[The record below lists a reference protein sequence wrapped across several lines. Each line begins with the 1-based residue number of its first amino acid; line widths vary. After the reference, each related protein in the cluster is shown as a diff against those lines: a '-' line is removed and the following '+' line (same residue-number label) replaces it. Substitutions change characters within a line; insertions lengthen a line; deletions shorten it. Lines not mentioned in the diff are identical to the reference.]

1 MSVTVYRLAERSDAL
16 KLAALRW
23 GLRTDDD
30 PAFDAASKARF
41 IQQFTTWIDTAPDK
55 NFAHWVAE
63 QDGEL
68 IGVISVRIIH
78 KLPSPEDLDG
88 RFGYLTNTYVLP
100 EHRNAGV
107 GTALLAAVKN
117 WAVGEGL
124 ELLVVWPSHRSYPFY
139 ERGGY
144 RRYPDPVVLKLREAG

>member
-1 MSVTVYRLAERSDAL
+1 MTLCRLAESLDAP
-16 KLAALRW
+16 KLANLRW

-30 PAFDAASKARF
+30 PLRDAATKARF
-41 IQQFTTWIDTAPDK
+41 IQEFVAWMGSTPDK
-55 NFAHWVAE
+55 DLVHWVAE

-78 KLPSPEDLDG
+78 KLPSPEDSDG

-100 EHRNAGV
+100 EHRNNGV
-107 GTALLAAVKN
+107 GTALLVAVKN
-117 WAVGEGL
+117 WAVGERL
-124 ELLVVWPSHRSYPFY
+124 ELLVVWPSDRAYPFY

-144 RRYPDPVVLKLREAG
+144 RRYSDPVVLKLPAG